1 MIHTDHFVGGVSAV
15 LGVVLLAAAALN
27 WPWCYRL
34 TKIRWIEAVCGRI
47 GVRLI
52 LALLGVGLI
61 VLGLAIATDVGG
73 RRASAATHHRVTA
86 SPHRRVSAATRRHPA
101 QAEAHRNWRPS
112 PLRRIAS

>member
-1 MIHTDHFVGGVSAV
+1 V
-15 LGVVLLAAAALN
+15 LGVVLLAAAAFN

-34 TKIRWIEAVCGRI
+34 TKIRWIEAVCGRL

-73 RRASAATHHRVTA
+73 RRASAATHHRIPV
-86 SPHRRVSAATRRHPA
+86 SPRHTWGIGVAWSGDHATTSSMVG
-101 QAEAHRNWRPS
+101 RPCHN
-112 PLRRIAS
+112 